1 MSSTALLYTTIGR
14 ARRKP
19 AFAGISEELV
29 SDFLASAE
37 RSVEQYCDRALN
49 LDTRTEVYDGTDEV
63 YFFLRVAP
71 VTSIASIAVE
81 DRNGDSETLAATD
94 FRFDPA
100 NGRVQFG
107 PDNQSSFA
115 LWPSLPI
122 QSITVVYLAGHAALP
137 QEMPD
142 DIQEAVILY
151 AIADYA
157 QSSLFMNAGLQQQA
171 IGSGANMKRMPQ
183 DELEKMLEKARD
195 KLNPYRRLEV

>member
-1 MSSTALLYTTIGR
+1 MSSTALLYTTAGR

-19 AFAGISEELV
+19 AFAGIREELV
-29 SDFLASAE
+29 TDFLASAE
-37 RSVEQYCDRALN
+37 RSVERYCDRELN
-49 LDTRTEVYDGTDEV
+49 LATRTEVYDGTDEI

-71 VTSIASIAVE
+71 VTSIASIVVE
-81 DRNGDSETLAATD
+81 DRNGDKETLAASD

-115 LWPSLPI
+115 LWPVFPL
-122 QSITVVYLAGHAALP
+122 QNITVEYLAGHAVAP
-137 QEMPD
+137 ADMPD

-157 QSSLFMNAGLQQQA
+157 QSSLFMNAGIQQQA